1 MKLYDKTMAK
11 IKRSFITI
19 IDGYNVINAW
29 PELKKY
35 VDSDLEHAR
44 DLLIEKLVNYKFVT
58 NENIVVVF
66 DAHYVKDNRGTEKV
80 VKGIEVVYTKE
91 KTNADS
97 YIEAQVALLAKDLRN
112 VIKVVTY
119 DFAEQQNILGSGAT
133 RVTPKEFKY
142 RITDSEKRLKLIY
155 IKEERKKH
163 KGNNI
168 SNVINKKTY
177 EKLKKLLDKDSLT
190 KE

>member
-1 MKLYDKTMAK
+1 MAK
-11 IKRSFITI
+11 IRRNSITI

-29 PELKKY
+29 PELQKY
-35 VDSDLEHAR
+35 VSSDLEHSR
-44 DLLIEKLVNYKFVT
+44 DLLIEKLVNYKFIT
-58 NENIVVVF
+58 NEKIIVVF
-66 DAHYVKDNRGTEKV
+66 DAHYVKNNRGTKKKI
-80 VKGIEVVYTKE
+80 KGIEVVYTKE

-97 YIEAQVALLAKDLRN
+97 YIEKKVALLAKDLRN

-142 RITDSEKRLKLIY
+142 RIIDSENRLRLIY
-155 IKEERKKH
+155 IEEEQKKN
-163 KGNNI
+163 KGNNL
-168 SNVINKKTY
+168 SKVINNKTF
-177 EKLKKLLDKDSLT
+177 EKLKNLLDKDFLT

>member
-1 MKLYDKTMAK
+1 MAK
-11 IKRSFITI
+11 IRRNFITI

-44 DLLIEKLVNYKFVT
+44 DLLIEKLVNYKFIT
-58 NENIVVVF
+58 NENVIVVF
-66 DAHYVKDNRGTEKV
+66 DAHYVKDNKGTKKKI
-80 VKGIEVVYTKE
+80 KGIEVVYTKE
-91 KTNADS
+91 KINADS
-97 YIEAQVALLAKDLRN
+97 YIEEKVALLAKDLRN
-112 VIKVVTY
+112 IIKVVTY

-133 RVTPKEFKY
+133 RMTPKEFKY
-142 RITDSEKRLKLIY
+142 RIIDSEKRLKLIY
-155 IKEERKKH
+155 IEEERKKN
-163 KGNNI
+163 KGNNLTK
-168 SNVINKKTY
+168 VINKKTL

>member
-1 MKLYDKTMAK
+1 MKLSDRTMAK
-11 IKRSFITI
+11 IRRHFITI
-19 IDGYNVINAW
+19 VDGYNVINAW
-29 PELKKY
+29 PELKEY

-44 DLLIEKLVNYKFVT
+44 DLLIEKLVNYKFIT
-58 NENIVVVF
+58 NEDIIVVF
-66 DAHYVKDNRGTEKV
+66 DAHYVKDNPGTKKEI
-80 VKGIEVVYTKE
+80 KGIQVVYTKE

-97 YIEAQVALLAKDLRN
+97 YIEEKVALLAKDLRN

-142 RITDSEKRLKLIY
+142 RIIDSEKRLKLIY
-155 IKEERKKH
+155 IEEERKKN
-163 KGNNI
+163 KRNNLGNI
-168 SNVINKKTY
+168 INKKTY

>member
-1 MKLYDKTMAK
+1 MKLFDKTMAK
-11 IKRSFITI
+11 IRRNFITI
-19 IDGYNVINAW
+19 VDGYNVINAW
-29 PELKKY
+29 PELKEY
-35 VDSDLEHAR
+35 VDSDLEDAR
-44 DLLIEKLVNYKFVT
+44 DLLIEKLVNYKFIR
-58 NENIVVVF
+58 NENIIVVF
-66 DAHYVKDNRGTEKV
+66 DAHYVKDNPGTKKEI
-80 VKGIEVVYTKE
+80 KGIEVVYTKE

-97 YIEAQVALLAKDLRN
+97 YIEEKVALLAKDLRN

-142 RITDSEKRLKLIY
+142 RIIDSEKRLKLIY
-155 IKEERKKH
+155 IEEERRKNKR
-163 KGNNI
+163 NNLG
-168 SNVINKKTY
+168 NVINKKTY

>member
-1 MKLYDKTMAK
+1 MAK
-11 IKRSFITI
+11 IRRHFITI
-19 IDGYNVINAW
+19 VDGYNVINAW
-29 PELKKY
+29 PELKEY

-44 DLLIEKLVNYKFVT
+44 DLLIEKLVNYKFIT
-58 NENIVVVF
+58 NEDIIVVF
-66 DAHYVKDNRGTEKV
+66 DAHYVKDNLGTKKEI
-80 VKGIEVVYTKE
+80 KGIQVVYTKE

-97 YIEAQVALLAKDLRN
+97 YIEEKVALLAKDLRN

-142 RITDSEKRLKLIY
+142 RIIDSEKRLKLIY
-155 IKEERKKH
+155 IEEERKKN
-163 KGNNI
+163 KRNNLGNI
-168 SNVINKKTY
+168 INKKTY

>member
-1 MKLYDKTMAK
+1 MAK
-11 IKRSFITI
+11 IRRDFITI
-19 IDGYNVINAW
+19 VDGYNVINAW
-29 PELKKY
+29 PELKEY

-44 DLLIEKLVNYKFVT
+44 DLLIEKLVNYKFIT
-58 NENIVVVF
+58 NENIIVVF
-66 DAHYVKDNRGTEKV
+66 DAHYVKDNPGTKKEI
-80 VKGIEVVYTKE
+80 KGIQVVYTKE

-97 YIEAQVALLAKDLRN
+97 YIEEKVALLAKDLRN

-142 RITDSEKRLKLIY
+142 RIIDSEERLKLIY
-155 IKEERKKH
+155 IEEERRKNKR
-163 KGNNI
+163 NNLG
-168 SNVINKKTY
+168 NVINKKTY
-177 EKLKKLLDKDSLT
+177 EKLKNLLDKDSLT

>member
-1 MKLYDKTMAK
+1 MAK
-11 IKRSFITI
+11 IRRNFITI
-19 IDGYNVINAW
+19 VDGYNVINAW
-29 PELKKY
+29 PELKEY
-35 VDSDLEHAR
+35 VHSDLEHAR
-44 DLLIEKLVNYKFVT
+44 DLLIEKLVNYKFIT
-58 NENIVVVF
+58 NENIIVVF
-66 DAHYVKDNRGTEKV
+66 DAHYVKDNPGTQKE

-97 YIEAQVALLAKDLRN
+97 YIEEKVALLAKDLRN

-119 DFAEQQNILGSGAT
+119 DFAEQQNILGSGAS

-142 RITDSEKRLKLIY
+142 RIIDSEKRLKLIY
-155 IKEERKKH
+155 IEEERRKNKK
-163 KGNNI
+163 NNLG
-168 SNVINKKTY
+168 NVINKKTY